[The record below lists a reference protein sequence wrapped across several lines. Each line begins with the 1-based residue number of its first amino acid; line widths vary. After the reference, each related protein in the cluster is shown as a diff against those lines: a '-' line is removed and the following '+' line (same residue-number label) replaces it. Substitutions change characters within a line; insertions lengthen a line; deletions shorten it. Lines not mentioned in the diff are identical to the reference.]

1 MKSIKKILTAV
12 LAICLLISLTACK
25 SKNDEYEK
33 DEKLKGT
40 HNAVITVKDYG
51 DIKLELYGDIA
62 PITVANFVKLV
73 NDGFYDG
80 LTFHRAIEDF
90 MIQGGDPDG
99 NGTGHSDQSI
109 FGEFTL
115 NGFENN
121 LSHTRGVI
129 SMARSTDYNSASC
142 QFFIVHGDSPHLDG
156 GYAAFGKVTQG
167 MEIIDQMMTDL
178 TPAGYNGMVDADS
191 QPIIEKIRMVD

>member
-12 LAICLLISLTACK
+12 LAICFLISLTACK
-25 SKNDEYEK
+25 KENNDYEK
-33 DEKLKGT
+33 DEKLNGT

-90 MIQGGDPDG
+90 MIQGGDPEG
-99 NGTGHSDQSI
+99 NGTGRSDQSI

-156 GYAAFGKVTQG
+156 GYAAFGKVTEG
-167 MEIIDQMMTDL
+167 MDIIDQIMTDL
-178 TPAGYNGMVDADS
+178 SPTLS
-191 QPIIEKIRMVD
+191 LIHI

>member
-1 MKSIKKILTAV
+1 MKNIKKYLTAF

-25 SKNDEYEK
+25 SKNNEYEN
-33 DEKLKGT
+33 DEKLNGT

-62 PITVANFVKLV
+62 PVTVANFVKLV
-73 NDGFYDG
+73 KEGFYDG

-90 MIQGGDPDG
+90 MIQGGDPEG

-109 FGEFTL
+109 YGEFTL

-156 GYAAFGKVTQG
+156 QYAAFGKVTEG
-167 MEIIDQMMTDL
+167 MEIID
-178 TPAGYNGMVDADS
+178 
-191 QPIIEKIRMVD
+191 KIRMVD